1 MARFHRAGT
10 GQGPFDV
17 VLSAVLDAAQE
28 KQGTPAASERPP
40 STARPRLRPCR
51 PGPRSAASAGGRGQ
65 RGQRAERAEGHARA
79 GLRGACGRLPDACR
93 AAQAAGPLP
102 CPLPLPARR
111 PHHAPHHAG
120 QSDKATLLQASWKR
134 RSVQGKFQSA
144 VGELMEIN
152 GLIEGIADKEKDLE
166 ERQNFTALKI
176 EKAMKI
182 AEMEEPPPKMPT
194 DREMADPKKMQ
205 ATPPTDPPT
214 HLPTYTHPPT
224 HPTPTPP

>member
-1 MARFHRAGT
+1 MLIAQKAERA
-10 GQGPFDV
+10 
-17 VLSAVLDAAQE
+17 E
-28 KQGTPAASERPP
+28 
-40 STARPRLRPCR
+40 
-51 PGPRSAASAGGRGQ
+51 GRGRRAEGREG
-65 RGQRAERAEGHARA
+65 RGQRAERQRA
-79 GLRGACGRLPDACR
+79 TPVRAAMLRGAYGRLPDACR

-111 PHHAPHHAG
+111 PHHAG

-205 ATPPTDPPT
+205 AP
-214 HLPTYTHPPT
+214 
-224 HPTPTPP
+224 

>member
-1 MARFHRAGT
+1 M
-10 GQGPFDV
+10 
-17 VLSAVLDAAQE
+17 
-28 KQGTPAASERPP
+28 
-40 STARPRLRPCR
+40 
-51 PGPRSAASAGGRGQ
+51 
-65 RGQRAERAEGHARA
+65 
-79 GLRGACGRLPDACR
+79 LRGACGRLPDACR

-111 PHHAPHHAG
+111 PHHAG

-205 ATPPTDPPT
+205 ATYPPT
-214 HLPTYTHPPT
+214 YPPT
-224 HPTPTPP
+224 HPHPTPPSLSPLLSRPPFARPVPRRLLPLRVAARARALSRPGPHAADAGDCRLTLTLTLTLTLYVPGVHAADGRVLCAAAAQALGHGV